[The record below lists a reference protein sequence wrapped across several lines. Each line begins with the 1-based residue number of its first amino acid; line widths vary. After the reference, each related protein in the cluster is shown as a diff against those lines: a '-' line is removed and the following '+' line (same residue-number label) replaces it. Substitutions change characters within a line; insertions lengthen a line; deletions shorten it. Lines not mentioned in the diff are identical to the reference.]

1 MMAMMLIRSGNI
13 SILAQAAIIASPTTI
28 AIPNMLLYLYI
39 DVFILIIIVGFINII
54 IINNMSVELISEQ
67 IPRLN

>member
-28 AIPNMLLYLYI
+28 ANPNMLLYQRMQIGTESKADIRRWDNDGARNTEKYE
-39 DVFILIIIVGFINII
+39 DIVREKR
-54 IINNMSVELISEQ
+54 V
-67 IPRLN
+67 